1 MQYTMKTLEQLDVDF
16 KEAMKA
22 KNESA
27 LSTIRMA
34 RTAIKNKQIDA
45 MGKELSEED
54 VQAVLRTMIKQYKDA
69 LQDFERAGRA
79 DLADKQRSEIE
90 LLERYL
96 PPAMSA
102 DQVEHLVREAIA
114 ESGVTQIKDMGKV
127 MGLAM
132 KKIGSGADGV
142 MVRELIQKLLS

>member
-1 MQYTMKTLEQLDVDF
+1 MTTLERIDADF

-22 KNESA
+22 KNEAA

-34 RTAIKNKQIDA
+34 RTAIKNKQIDL
-45 MGKELSEED
+45 MGKEMAEED
-54 VQAVLRTMIKQYKDA
+54 VQGVLRTMVKQYKDA

-96 PPAMSA
+96 PPALSSEQIESTIR
-102 DQVEHLVREAIA
+102 DVIA
-114 ESGVTQIKDMGKV
+114 ETGAASAKDMGKV

-132 KKIGSGADGV
+132 KKLGGSADGV
-142 MVRELIQKLLS
+142 LVRDLVQKLLS

>member
-1 MQYTMKTLEQLDVDF
+1 MTTLERIDADF

-34 RTAIKNKQIDA
+34 RSAIKNKQIDL
-45 MGKELSEED
+45 MGKEMGDED
-54 VQAVLRTMIKQYKDA
+54 VQAVLRTMIKQYRDA
-69 LQDFERAGRA
+69 LQDYERASRS
-79 DLADKQRSEIE
+79 DLADKLRLEIE

-96 PPAMSA
+96 PPAMSSE
-102 DQVEHLVREAIA
+102 QVEALVREAIT
-114 ESGVTQIKDMGKV
+114 ESGATTAKDMGKV

-132 KKIGSGADGV
+132 KKVGGGADGV
-142 MVRELIQKLLS
+142 LIRELVQKLLS